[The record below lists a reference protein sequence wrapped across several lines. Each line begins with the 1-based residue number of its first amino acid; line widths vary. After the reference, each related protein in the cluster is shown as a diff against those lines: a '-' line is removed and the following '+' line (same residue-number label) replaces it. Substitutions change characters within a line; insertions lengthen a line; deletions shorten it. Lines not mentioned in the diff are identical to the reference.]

1 MLPVL
6 LLVIQ
11 ASAWTVMPTQPTV
24 GDTVVISRRVSVA
37 AGTGAQVPP
46 LESSALLTPL
56 APPRWSV
63 SEGSLEVAYTVALFE
78 SGRHTISMP
87 DVVLVDAAGRRQV
100 LGSGTVVVDVAS
112 VLVEPETAEPRPS
125 LGPLAHTRV
134 TLIPLI
140 ASVLIVLAALI
151 MWGGV
156 RRRTNARPL
165 PFGVEGE
172 TVAPAID
179 AWVAA
184 GESRAVAAV
193 VANRLRDAL
202 ARLIPEA
209 GRHLHAGECIR
220 VVEERSLGEVG
231 RELADVIRALERAR
245 FSPAAPADV
254 LEVVDDAERVLR
266 ALQSA
271 VAPRS

>member
-1 MLPVL
+1 
-6 LLVIQ
+6 
-11 ASAWTVMPTQPTV
+11 
-24 GDTVVISRRVSVA
+24 
-37 AGTGAQVPP
+37 
-46 LESSALLTPL
+46 
-56 APPRWSV
+56 
-63 SEGSLEVAYTVALFE
+63 
-78 SGRHTISMP
+78 
-87 DVVLVDAAGRRQV
+87 
-100 LGSGTVVVDVAS
+100 
-112 VLVEPETAEPRPS
+112 
-125 LGPLAHTRV
+125 
-134 TLIPLI
+134 
-140 ASVLIVLAALI
+140 
-151 MWGGV
+151 
-156 RRRTNARPL
+156 
-165 PFGVEGE
+165 VEGE
-172 TVAPAID
+172 AVAPAID

-209 GRHLHAGECIR
+209 ARHLHAGECIR